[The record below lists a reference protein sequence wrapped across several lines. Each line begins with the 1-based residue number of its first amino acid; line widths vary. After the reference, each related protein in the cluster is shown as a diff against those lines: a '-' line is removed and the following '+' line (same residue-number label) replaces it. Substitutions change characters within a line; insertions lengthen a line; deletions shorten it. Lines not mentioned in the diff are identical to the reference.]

1 MAFTYSFIMPV
12 TTQVRVTVESETE
25 LSNAEAVAKAIQS
38 PSDCEYDGDE
48 LDWDDIKFAFEN
60 LTGSEKEG
68 VEESVEVTEG

>member
-1 MAFTYSFIMPV
+1 M
-12 TTQVRVTVESETE
+12 TVESETE